1 MKKFFN
7 HDKIHI
13 QFILMCSI
21 ICLMLTAAQSQ
32 VNLTNEITNA
42 RTLYNSARFEEAI
55 SKLNEL
61 LKIESASEKQRVEIY
76 QLLGFALVARGYY
89 TQAKEAVEK
98 IIELDPN
105 IQFDPELVPPK
116 MMKIYYAVWKEKQGT
131 NQIENQNDPGI
142 QTVAILDFD
151 NNSIGDDKQIWEPM
165 GKGLA
170 QMLITDLSKIV
181 KLKVV
186 ERERIQYILDELK
199 LQKGEAFDEK
209 SVVQIGKQLGV
220 HAMLFGGFSK
230 IDKMVRI
237 DARLIKVETSELIKA
252 EEITGKAEEFI
263 NLEKELA
270 LKITKNLDVELSKY
284 EGKLIEKIENRS
296 LEAALAYSEGLSLL
310 DKEDYQN
317 AMRKFQ
323 EALKYNPNYAAAQ
336 KKIDLIK
343 PLVS

>member
-1 MKKFFN
+1 MKKAFN
-7 HDKIHI
+7 HYRTLIRFFLI
-13 QFILMCSI
+13 SS
-21 ICLMLTAAQSQ
+21 ICLFFSEVIPQE
-32 VNLTNEITNA
+32 NLANEISTA
-42 RTLYNSARFEEAI
+42 RNFYNSARFEEAI
-55 SKLNEL
+55 TKLNDL
-61 LKIESASEKQRVEIY
+61 IKIESASEKQRVEAY
-76 QLLGFALVARGYY
+76 QLLGFALVAKGYY
-89 TQAKEAVEK
+89 AQAKEAVEK

-105 IQFDPELVPPK
+105 IQFDPEFVPPK

-142 QTVAILDFD
+142 QTIAILDFD

-199 LQKGEAFDEK
+199 LQKSEAFDEK

-284 EGKLIEKIENRS
+284 EGKLIEKSENRS

-310 DKEDYQN
+310 DRDDYKN

>member
-1 MKKFFN
+1 MKKALKFN
-7 HDKIHI
+7 KIFVL
-13 QFILMCSI
+13 FILISSGL
-21 ICLMLTAAQSQ
+21 CLTFSEIPAQVDLTK
-32 VNLTNEITNA
+32 EIATA
-42 RTLYNSARFEEAI
+42 RNLYNSARFEEAI

-61 LKIESASEKQRVEIY
+61 IKIETAPEKQRVDIY
-76 QLLGFALVARGYY
+76 QLLGFALVAKGYY
-89 TQAKEAVEK
+89 AQAKEAVEK

-105 IQFDPELVPPK
+105 IQFDPEYVPPK

-131 NQIENQNDPGI
+131 NQIESQHDPGI
-142 QTVAILDFD
+142 QTIAILDFD

-186 ERERIQYILDELK
+186 ERERIQYILDELQ
-199 LQKGEAFDEK
+199 LQKSEAFDEK

-237 DARLIKVETSELIKA
+237 DARLIKVETSELMKA
-252 EEITGKAEEFI
+252 EEITGKADEFI

-284 EGKLIEKIENRS
+284 EGKLIEKSENRS

-310 DKEDYQN
+310 DKEDYKN